1 MSAFSDVMK
10 GRTKEFG
17 LRVARMVQALPPS
30 TATKVLGVQVL
41 RSAMSVGANY
51 REAHRGRSEAEFFAK
66 IGDCLREADETLYWL
81 EQIRDLHLLRPHKFD
96 LLIREANELVAIL
109 VTIRKRRTPQSKRA
123 ISPTQP
129 Q

>member
-1 MSAFSDVMK
+1 VSLFSDALK
-10 GRTKEFG
+10 IRTKDFG
-17 LRVARMVQALPPS
+17 LRVARMVNALPRS
-30 TATKVLGVQVL
+30 TASKVLGAQVL

-81 EQIRDLHLLRPHKFD
+81 EQIRDLRLMPPQKFE

-109 VTIRKRRTPQSKRA
+109 VTIRKRRAPRPKQTA
-123 ISPTQP
+123 
-129 Q
+129 